1 MLASLL
7 LSTTLTTA
15 DTLQG
20 FKCAE
25 SMFVSGGIPS
35 ISGVAEVMEIIITPL
50 SAALNHKTTS

>member
-7 LSTTLTTA
+7 PSATLATA

-20 FKCAE
+20 FKYAE
-25 SMFVSGGIPS
+25 SMFVSVGIPS
-35 ISGVAEVMEIIITPL
+35 ISGVVEVMEIIITPL